1 MPKMTVDFNEQVTQM
16 LEDLASREGRSKVEI
31 LRRAI
36 GIYSFLDDEVR
47 EGKEEGRRVAVTDK
61 DKKILKEIVWTF

>member
-1 MPKMTVDFNEQVTQM
+1 MSKMTVDFNEQVTEM
-16 LEDLASREGRSKVEI
+16 IDDLAHREGRSKAEV

-36 GIYSFLDDEVR
+36 AVYKFLDDEVR

-61 DKKILKEIVWTF
+61 DRQVLKEVVWTV